1 MKYFPKSRVITNQ
14 KSNPGEY
21 KTPSGYDYVGP
32 YYTTFKGESFTGI
45 SPTSGSSVPLTAT
58 PPVASFSDSN
68 PTIEGYKQLVPV
80 NVNLVDPTPFTP
92 RPTEEDYKVG
102 KITRYFAR
110 QRNGTTFRLMEINK
124 ATYEAFTKNRGNAN
138 TALWK
143 VISIFWQIA
152 GPLHNEKINGIQTRA
167 GIIDTN
173 QRILDK
179 TEPNFIGLKQYLTD
193 PLQFSN
199 NKREPYNNIYKK

>member
-14 KSNPGEY
+14 TANPGQFKMANGQIY
-21 KTPSGYDYVGP
+21 TGP
-32 YYTTFKGESFTGI
+32 YYTTFKGESFTGVSPNNGI
-45 SPTSGSSVPLTAT
+45 SAPLTELPLT
-58 PPVASFSDSN
+58 LGQSN
-68 PTIEGYKQLVPV
+68 IDITVENYKQLKPTEI
-80 NVNLVDPTPFTP
+80 NLIDPIPFTP

-110 QRNGTTFRLMEINK
+110 QRNGTTFRLMEIDK
-124 ATYEAFTKNRGNAN
+124 ATYNAFTSGVGDTN

-143 VISIFWQIA
+143 VVSIFWQIS
-152 GPLHNEKINGIQTRA
+152 GPLYNEKVNNITTRA
-167 GIIDTN
+167 GIINTN

-193 PLQFSN
+193 LKQFA
-199 NKREPYNNIYKK
+199 R